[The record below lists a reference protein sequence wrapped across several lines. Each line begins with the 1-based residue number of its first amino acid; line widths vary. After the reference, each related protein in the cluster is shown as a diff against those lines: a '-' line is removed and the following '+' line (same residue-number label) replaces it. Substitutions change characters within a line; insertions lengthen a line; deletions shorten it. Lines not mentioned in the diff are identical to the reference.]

1 MKTYLEINKKIKN
14 GTAVVVTKDEII
26 DIVKDIGEEK
36 ALETV
41 DVVTCATFGPMC
53 SSGAFINFGHSNPP
67 IRMQSIKLNNVDC
80 SGGLAAVDTYL
91 GATQESSDKGYS
103 YGGAHVICDL
113 IKGSKIHLSA
123 KSRGSDCYP
132 KKEIET
138 FIDKNSIN
146 EAYLFNPRNCYQ
158 NYSVAVNCSDKTV
171 YTYMGKLLPN
181 MENGTYS
188 NAGYL
193 SPLLNDPNCKHI
205 GIGTKIFLCGAEGY
219 ISWYGTQFNSQKDVN
234 LKGIPL
240 SPSRTLAV
248 IGNIKEMDSKYI
260 KPISI
265 ENYGV
270 SICIGIGIPIP
281 ITDMETLRNVCIS
294 DRDIET
300 QIVDYSSPN
309 LDKPIIAKVN
319 YEQLNTGLININGKQ
334 IKVKP
339 ISSISKAKQIASELK
354 EWIIAGKF
362 TLNESIT
369 KFPDKSTINILG
381 KENE

>member
-91 GATQESSDKGYS
+91 GATQESNDKGYS

-294 DRDIET
+294 DKDIET